1 MVSLDKCSGSFN
13 SVGKLSMRI
22 CVPSKTKDVDVKVFN
37 MITNRNES
45 KLLVKHISC
54 DCKLNGNSI
63 VQRATHIKNGVTKH
77 ANENSKYLKS
87 IVDDSKIVSDEIIY
101 VMDIVSTNVV
111 NTISTNMPTNYND
124 KKVQDKIYC
133 YILHKTLLVIMLLL
147 IIAFICYIKQS
158 IGEN

>member
-1 MVSLDKCSGSFN
+1 M
-13 SVGKLSMRI
+13 
-22 CVPSKTKDVDVKVFN
+22 
-37 MITNRNES
+37 
-45 KLLVKHISC
+45 
-54 DCKLNGNSI
+54 
-63 VQRATHIKNGVTKH
+63 KH

-87 IVDDSKIVSDEIIY
+87 IVDDSKIVSNEIIY